1 MTVSVTQLECP
12 RCGHR
17 FELSETFRAHYEQE
31 KQAAVAAALRHANAK
46 AEAAQ
51 AEREAKIRL
60 RERKHFARTQLD
72 EATKRGEENLQAQLS
87 AAAGGARKA

>member
-1 MTVSVTQLECP
+1 MTVSVSQLVKCP

-31 KQAAVAAALRHANAK
+31 KQAAVADAVHHMSVK

-51 AEREAKIRL
+51 AERE
-60 RERKHFARTQLD
+60 
-72 EATKRGEENLQAQLS
+72 EAHPRRGAS
-87 AAAGGARKA
+87 AARAAIGR